1 MVQRTSGILKVRYR
15 KALKS
20 GIERL
25 YELLRQIFERCLNGD
40 KVPTD
45 LKIGHISVIHK
56 KGKNDGYEN

>member
-1 MVQRTSGILKVRYR
+1 MRYR

-40 KVPTD
+40 RIPNE
-45 LKIGHISVIHK
+45 LKIRHSSVIIRK
-56 KGKNDGYEN
+56 ERRMNMKTTEELQY